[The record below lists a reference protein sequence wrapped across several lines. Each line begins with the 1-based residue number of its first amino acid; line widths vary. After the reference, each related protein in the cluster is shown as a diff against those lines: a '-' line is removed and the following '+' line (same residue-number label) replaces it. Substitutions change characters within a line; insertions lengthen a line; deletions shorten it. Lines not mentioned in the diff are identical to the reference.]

1 MTDISQL
8 LSDHYDD
15 PYHRGECEGAT
26 HAATCQSQPSGCQI
40 ALELRLSADG
50 QVHQAWFDAAGC
62 ELCEA
67 VASILAMTCE
77 GKSAEELKQWNQGN
91 FFDRLGLEDLALPRS
106 AACLWLPF
114 ETLGKTLR
122 SPVDCIDSEVDE
134 GPNFG
139 GPSLRE
145 EC

>member
-1 MTDISQL
+1 MDDISQL

-26 HAATCQSQPSGCQI
+26 HAATCQSALSGCQI
-40 ALELRLSADG
+40 AFELRLSADG
-50 QVHQAWFDAAGC
+50 QVSQAWFDGAGC
-62 ELCEA
+62 EFCEA
-67 VASILAMTCE
+67 VASILAMPCE
-77 GKSAEELKQWNQGN
+77 GKSAAELRQWDHRN
-91 FFDRLGLEDLALPRS
+91 FFDRLGLEDLSLGPS
-106 AACLWLPF
+106 AACMWLPYQ
-114 ETLGKTLR
+114 TLEKTLR
-122 SPVDCIDSEVDE
+122 TPIDCMDSDVDD